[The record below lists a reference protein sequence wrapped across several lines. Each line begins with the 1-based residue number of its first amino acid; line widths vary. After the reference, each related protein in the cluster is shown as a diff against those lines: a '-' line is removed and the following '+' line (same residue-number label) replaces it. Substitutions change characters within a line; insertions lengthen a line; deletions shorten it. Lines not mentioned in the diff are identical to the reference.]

1 MDIRT
6 QGGKGRVGRLGDQD
20 ISDFPS
26 LHPTRPHSHLVDDL
40 LSLQPFFRCLQPQGS
55 FLSDIQSSSQLSD
68 TKYHCA
74 IVWSNQAITI
84 ERLIQDS
91 PEVYLLTMTTQGTL
105 LLSWVRRTLRERRK
119 DSPPLRKMLLQGCGL
134 NLGAESPRFLCPWD
148 SPGKNT
154 GLGSHSL
161 LQGVFLTQ
169 WSNPGVLKCRQILSH
184 QGSPKLLGI

>member
-1 MDIRT
+1 MDVRT

-91 PEVYLLTMTTQGTL
+91 PEVHLLTMTTQGTL

-119 DSPPLRKMLLQGCGL
+119 DSPPLRKVLLQGCGL
-134 NLGAESPRFLCPWD
+134 NLGAESLLFSFRLSSEQNIQLRSDCSPWAYCD
-148 SPGKNT
+148 PMDCSPP
-154 GLGSHSL
+154 GSCVH
-161 LQGVFLTQ
+161 
-169 WSNPGVLKCRQILSH
+169 
-184 QGSPKLLGI
+184 GIVQARIRD